1 MTALDLIAT
10 LGVAASVAI
19 LVVRV
24 WLLANTLEMGSPP
37 APPEDP
43 PTTDPAITP
52 SDPFDALLVDLEL
65 FRLTTMAPAAT
76 EVPSR
81 LSARPEDAVV
91 AELEVVG
98 GPGHLTRGR
107 TATCR
112 GRTRPGDGNPNR
124 GLSFRSSWR
133 PSSPWS

>member
-10 LGVAASVAI
+10 FGVFTSVVI

-43 PTTDPAITP
+43 PTTDPAVTP

-81 LSARPEDAVV
+81 LSAVPEDAVV

-98 GPGHLTRGR
+98 GRGHLTRER

-112 GRTRPGDGNPNR
+112 GRTRPGNGRSR
-124 GLSFRSSWR
+124 GSSVRSSWR
-133 PSSPWS
+133 PLSPWS